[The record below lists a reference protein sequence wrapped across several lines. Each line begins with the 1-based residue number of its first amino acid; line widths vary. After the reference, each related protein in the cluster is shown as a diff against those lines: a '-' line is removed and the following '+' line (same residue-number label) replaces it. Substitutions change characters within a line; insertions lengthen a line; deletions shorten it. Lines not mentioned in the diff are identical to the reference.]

1 MCSPRPG
8 APTAYG
14 YRTALFPQPLQCPS
28 PVADSTRRYLLSTP
42 YPLTYYPTLGRLP
55 PYTPPNNP
63 PNPLSYPLP
72 PRAES
77 SL

>member
-28 PVADSTRRYLLSTP
+28 PVADFRGYPLSTP
-42 YPLTYYPTLGRLP
+42 YPVTYYPTLGRPP
-55 PYTPPNNP
+55 PYTPPNP
-63 PNPLSYPLP
+63 PSYLTPYF
-72 PRAES
+72 
-77 SL
+77 